1 MPMTIH
7 NQSTTTVIL
16 GTVEAVV
23 MAAGQGTR
31 LRPLT
36 ERYAKPVLPID
47 GRPVIVT
54 LLHELSFVERVIVV
68 VGHLGHQVR
77 ALLHGF
83 PGELRFVEQPEAL
96 GSGDAVARAEATP
109 PYLVLA
115 ADTVFRR
122 GAVERFAAVEAEG
135 AIAVRKAPAPDP
147 VHRHGVGVEDGR
159 VVRFHDESSEWSGAP
174 LWLVGK
180 WIHERVLERPGS
192 PPWELGT
199 AFQLAVDAG
208 LDVRAVEIGPTRDLT
223 HPFDLVAHNVP
234 YSAALLETSQRSRR
248 ARRLL

>member
-1 MPMTIH
+1 
-7 NQSTTTVIL
+7 
-16 GTVEAVV
+16 
-23 MAAGQGTR
+23 MAAGEGTR

-54 LLHELSFVERVIVV
+54 LLHELAFAERVVVV

-77 ALLHGF
+77 ALLDGF
-83 PGELRFVEQPEAL
+83 PAELWFVEQPEAL

-115 ADTVFRR
+115 ADTVFRPGDVQR
-122 GAVERFAAVEAEG
+122 VASTDADG
-135 AIAVRKAPAPDP
+135 AIAVRKVPSPDP
-147 VHRHGVGVEDGR
+147 GHRHGVGIDNGR
-159 VVRFHDESSEWSGAP
+159 VVRFHDEASEWSGAP
-174 LWLVGK
+174 LWLVGP

-199 AFQLAVDAG
+199 ALQLAVDAEM
-208 LDVRAVEIGPTRDLT
+208 DVRAVEIGPTRDLT
-223 HPFDLVAHNVP
+223 LPLDCLEENFP
-234 YSAALLETSQRSRR
+234 YLGALP
-248 ARRLL
+248 

>member
-1 MPMTIH
+1 
-7 NQSTTTVIL
+7 
-16 GTVEAVV
+16 

-54 LLHELSFVERVIVV
+54 LLHEVAFAERVVVV

-77 ALLHGF
+77 ALLDGF
-83 PGELRFVEQPEAL
+83 PADLRFVEQPEPL
-96 GSGDAVARAEATP
+96 GSGDAVARAGATP

-115 ADTVFRR
+115 ADTVFRPGDVR
-122 GAVERFAAVEAEG
+122 RFAGTEAAG

-147 VHRHGVGVEDGR
+147 VHRHGVGVKDGR

-174 LWLVGK
+174 LWLVGD
-180 WIHERVLERPGS
+180 WIHKRVLERPGS
-192 PPWELGT
+192 SPWELGT
-199 AFQLAVDAG
+199 AFQHAVDAG
-208 LDVRAVEIGPTRDLT
+208 LYVRAVEIGPTRDLT
-223 HPFDLVAHNVP
+223 RPVDLVANNFL
-234 YSAALLETSQRSRR
+234 YTGGLQA
-248 ARRLL
+248 

>member
-1 MPMTIH
+1 MD
-7 NQSTTTVIL
+7 
-16 GTVEAVV
+16 AVV
-23 MAAGQGTR
+23 MAAGEGSR

-36 ERYAKPVLPID
+36 ERWPKPVLPID

-54 LLHELSFVERVIVV
+54 LLHELTFAERVVVV
-68 VGHLGHQVR
+68 VGHLGRQVR
-77 ALLHGF
+77 ALLDGF
-83 PGELRFVEQPEAL
+83 PAEVRFVEQPEAL

-115 ADTVFRR
+115 ADTVFHPGDVR
-122 GAVERFAAVEAEG
+122 RFAGVEADG

-147 VHRHGVGVEDGR
+147 VHRHGVGVKNGR

-174 LWLVGK
+174 LWLVGD

-208 LDVRAVEIGPTRDLT
+208 QDVRAVEIGPTRDLT
-223 HPFDLVAHNVP
+223 HPLD
-234 YSAALLETSQRSRR
+234 LLEENFPYLG
-248 ARRLL
+248 AL

>member
-7 NQSTTTVIL
+7 SQSTVLVIL
-16 GTVEAVV
+16 GRVEAVV

-54 LLHELSFVERVIVV
+54 LLHELAFAERVVVV
-68 VGHLGHQVR
+68 VGHLGQQVR
-77 ALLHGF
+77 ALLDGF
-83 PGELRFVEQPEAL
+83 PAELRFVEQPEAL

-115 ADTVFRR
+115 ADTVFRPGDVR
-122 GAVERFAAVEAEG
+122 RFAGVEADG

-147 VHRHGVGVEDGR
+147 VHRHGVGVKDGR
-159 VVRFHDESSEWSGAP
+159 VVRFHAESSEWSGAP
-174 LWLVGK
+174 LWLVGD
-180 WIHERVLERPGS
+180 WIHERVLRAAGEPALGARHRGS
-192 PPWELGT
+192 ARGRRG
-199 AFQLAVDAG
+199 A
-208 LDVRAVEIGPTRDLT
+208 
-223 HPFDLVAHNVP
+223 
-234 YSAALLETSQRSRR
+234 RR
-248 ARRLL
+248 ARGRDRPDPRFDASA